1 MTLRELLTETGFDPM
16 VPFIRKSEC
25 ADNVCYFKLAY
36 DILLHTSPNEE
47 GYEYVAVSIY
57 KSPEGK
63 IYYNAPQLEGCI
75 WSSYIDGEVIFIHG
89 NVDVC
94 QADLAYQLL
103 DQLTFYGYSDKYS
116 TNLFGDEHY
125 NNKYSWMAREVEHKR
140 DMAWAT
146 NAVRRRARASFKE
159 NKPKGLNPYEISV
172 EDWLEIYKRQRSGRR
187 NRMKRKRDYRW
198 GKRLEKLGELECRE
212 NPIYELLCGQTSS
225 VTRKDLLFLWDA
237 NKRLVSDFQT
247 MACDVNKRLTYLD
260 ELITKYDALK
270 HLRQVKKCVVKISTS
285 SKYPLSGEEINCI
298 RAMVSPCIAD
308 DNPLVMQGVDESL
321 ESEIGIYII
330 GVESME

>member
-63 IYYNAPQLEGCI
+63 IYYNAPQLEGCL
-75 WSSYIDGEVIFIHG
+75 WSAYIDGQVIFKED
-89 NVDVC
+89 VEVC
-94 QADLAYQLL
+94 QADLAFQLL
-103 DQLTFYGYSDKYS
+103 YQLTFYGYSDKHCA
-116 TNLFGDEHY
+116 NLFGDELY

-146 NAVRRRARASFKE
+146 NAVRRRVRASMKE
-159 NKPKGLNPYEISV
+159 NKAKGLNLFEISV
-172 EDWLEIYKRQRSGRR
+172 DDLVEIYKRQRSGRC
-187 NRMKRKRDYRW
+187 NRMKRKREYRW
-198 GKRLEKLGELECRE
+198 GKRLETLNELEHRE
-212 NPIYELLCGQTSS
+212 NPIYELLSDQISF
-225 VTRKDLLFLWDA
+225 VIRKDLLFLWDA
-237 NKRLVSDFQT
+237 NERLVRDFQT
-247 MACDVNKRLTYLD
+247 KAYDFKKRLTYLN

-270 HLRQVKKCVVKISTS
+270 PLKQVKKCVVKISTS
-285 SKYPLSGEEINCI
+285 SKYPLSQEEINCI
-298 RAMVSPCIAD
+298 RAMISPWIAD
-308 DNPLVMQGVDESL
+308 ENPLVMQGLDESL
-321 ESEIGIYII
+321 ESEIAIYLI
-330 GVESME
+330 GVESM

>member
-63 IYYNAPQLEGCI
+63 IYYNAPQLEGCL
-75 WSSYIDGEVIFIHG
+75 WSNYIDGVVIFKG

-94 QADLAYQLL
+94 QADLAFQLL
-103 DQLTFYGYSDKYS
+103 YQLTFYGYNVKHCANS
-116 TNLFGDEHY
+116 FGDEHY
-125 NNKYSWMAREVEHKR
+125 NNRYSWMAREVEHKR

-146 NAVRRRARASFKE
+146 NAVRRRVRASMKE
-159 NKPKGLNPYEISV
+159 NKEKGINPFEISV
-172 EDWLEIYKRQRSGRR
+172 DDLFEIYKRQRSGRC
-187 NRMKRKRDYRW
+187 NRMKRKREYRW
-198 GKRLEKLGELECRE
+198 GKRLETLNELEHRE
-212 NPIYELLCGQTSS
+212 NPIYELLSGQISS
-225 VTRKDLLFLWDA
+225 VTRKDLMFLWDA
-237 NKRLVSDFQT
+237 NERLVRDFQT
-247 MACDVNKRLTYLD
+247 KAYDVKIRLAYLN

-270 HLRQVKKCVVKISTS
+270 PLKQVKKCVVKISTS
-285 SKYPLSGEEINCI
+285 SNYPLSQEEINCI
-298 RAMVSPCIAD
+298 RAMISPWIAD
-308 DNPLVMQGVDESL
+308 ENPLVMQGIDESL
-321 ESEIGIYII
+321 ESEIAIYII
-330 GVESME
+330 GVESM

>member
-1 MTLRELLTETGFDPM
+1 MTLRELLTEIGFDPM
-16 VPFIRKSEC
+16 VPFIKKS
-25 ADNVCYFKLAY
+25 DRFDDVCYFKLAY

-63 IYYNAPQLEGCI
+63 IYYNAPQLEGCL
-75 WSSYIDGEVIFIHG
+75 WSKYIDGQVIFKED
-89 NVDVC
+89 VEVC
-94 QADLAYQLL
+94 QADLAFQLL
-103 DQLTFYGYSDKYS
+103 DQLTYYGYSDKYC

-146 NAVRRRARASFKE
+146 NAVRRRVRASMKE
-159 NKPKGLNPYEISV
+159 NKEKGLNPFEISV
-172 EDWLEIYKRQRSGRR
+172 DDYYGVIYKRKLSGRC

-198 GKRLEKLGELECRE
+198 GKRLEKLNELERRE
-212 NPIYELLCGQTSS
+212 NPIYKLLCGQTSS
-225 VTRKDLLFLWDA
+225 VTRQDLLFLWDA
-237 NKRLVSDFQT
+237 NERLVSDFQT
-247 MACDVNKRLTYLD
+247 KAYDVKKRLIYLK

-270 HLRQVKKCVVKISTS
+270 LPKQVKKCVIKISTS
-285 SKYPLSGEEINCI
+285 SKYPLLQEEINCI
-298 RAMVSPCIAD
+298 RAMASPWIAD
-308 DNPLVMQGVDESL
+308 ENPLVMLGVDESL

-330 GVESME
+330 GVESM